1 MLHSKFSLSF
11 DTDNQMVTIFIQ
23 HEVNFEK
30 TFIAPIFHFGDDD
43 KLIIPPNTERG
54 YNRSTFSYLARHVKT
69 KVADFKKY
77 IEDQYLNEKSGFHEY
92 KVVTETLYNDLDIK
106 VGQSVILLENGDCI
120 DETKVPRDV
129 ENITSYGIVEHESMF
144 KNINYAEDNFY
155 WESKL
160 IQNG

>member
-1 MLHSKFSLSF
+1 MVSIYIGYE
-11 DTDNQMVTIFIQ
+11 DNYG
-23 HEVNFEK
+23 K
-30 TFIAPIFHFGDDD
+30 SFIAPIFHFDDND

-120 DETKVPRDV
+120 EETKVPRDV
-129 ENITSYGIVEHESMF
+129 ENITSYGIVEHESIF
-144 KNINYAEDNFY
+144 KNINYADECFY
-155 WESKL
+155 NESKL
-160 IQNG
+160 IKNM